1 MSNVGFSSLVLYFFL
16 VGSIISLLASLIS
29 IIFYISNKE
38 THILALRMVFQAQ
51 IANFLVSLT
60 SCLSFLIIYTLGVD
74 QNSSLCIAHSY
85 FMNYFNFL
93 VILLVSNISYV
104 LYLSIFYPN
113 IAIIKI
119 SNYCVCI
126 GIMISAFLSLMYIFL
141 NKII

>member
-1 MSNVGFSSLVLYFFL
+1 MAHIGFTDLILYFFL
-16 VGSIISLLASLIS
+16 IGSIISLLASFIS
-29 IIFYISNKE
+29 IIFYISNKD

-74 QNSSLCIAHSY
+74 NNSSICIAHSY

-93 VILLVSNISYV
+93 TIILVSNISYV

-113 IAIIKI
+113 IAIKKI

-126 GIMISAFLSLMYIFL
+126 GIMVSAFLSLM
-141 NKII
+141 

>member
-1 MSNVGFSSLVLYFFL
+1 MAHTGFPDLILYFFL
-16 VGSIISLLASLIS
+16 VGSIISLLASFIS
-29 IIFYISNKE
+29 ILFYISNKE

-51 IANFLVSLT
+51 IANFLVSST

-74 QNSSLCIAHSY
+74 NNSSICIAHSY

-93 VILLVSNISYV
+93 TIILVSNISYV

-113 IAIIKI
+113 IAIKKI

-126 GIMISAFLSLMYIFL
+126 GIMVSAFLSLM
-141 NKII
+141 

>member
-1 MSNVGFSSLVLYFFL
+1 MAHIGFTDLILYFFL
-16 VGSIISLLASLIS
+16 IGSIISLLASFIS
-29 IIFYISNKE
+29 IIFYISNKD

-60 SCLSFLIIYTLGVD
+60 SGLSFLIIYTLGVD
-74 QNSSLCIAHSY
+74 NNSSICIAHSY

-93 VILLVSNISYV
+93 TIILVSNISYV

-113 IAIIKI
+113 IAIKKI

-126 GIMISAFLSLMYIFL
+126 GILVSAFLSLM
-141 NKII
+141 

>member
-1 MSNVGFSSLVLYFFL
+1 MAHIGFTDLILYFFL
-16 VGSIISLLASLIS
+16 IGSIISLLASFIS
-29 IIFYISNKE
+29 IIFYISNKD

-60 SCLSFLIIYTLGVD
+60 SGLSFLIIYTLGVD
-74 QNSSLCIAHSY
+74 NNSSICIAHSY

-93 VILLVSNISYV
+93 TIILVSNISYV

-113 IAIIKI
+113 IAIKKI

-126 GIMISAFLSLMYIFL
+126 GIMVSAFLSLM
-141 NKII
+141 